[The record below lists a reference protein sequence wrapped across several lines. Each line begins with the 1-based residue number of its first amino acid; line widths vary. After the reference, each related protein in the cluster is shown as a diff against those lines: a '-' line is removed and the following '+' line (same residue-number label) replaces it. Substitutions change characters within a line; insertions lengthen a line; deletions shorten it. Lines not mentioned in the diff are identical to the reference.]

1 MGHGRFQSHA
11 EKIKYYGI
19 TKAQAAAPKKE
30 KVEKKKKGKKAE
42 KPAEEVK
49 KE

>member
-30 KVEKKKKGKKAE
+30 KVEKKAKKAKKTE
-42 KPAEEVK
+42 KTEVK
-49 KE
+49 QE